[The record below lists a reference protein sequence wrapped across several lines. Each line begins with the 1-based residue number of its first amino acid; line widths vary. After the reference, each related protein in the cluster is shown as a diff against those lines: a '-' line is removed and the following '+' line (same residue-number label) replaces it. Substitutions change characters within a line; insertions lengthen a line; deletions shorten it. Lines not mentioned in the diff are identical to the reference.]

1 MKLVYRALIL
11 LALSALVLTIAPR
24 HADAAPPQGAPETYT
39 VQPGD
44 TLFAIAKRFRTTVA
58 AIIQLNA
65 LGNGDLIQVGQKLLI
80 PTGDAS
86 APSTSAQGAT
96 AAPYIVQLDDT
107 LYRIALR
114 YGTTVRAL
122 QDLNDLASPNVIAP
136 GQALAIPHNA
146 DLVKPGLVIDPPAA
160 RQGGTVLIQ
169 VTQPELASIT
179 GTFNGKPITFTHSA
193 GYFYALAGISRC
205 AKIGGESLKITLN
218 DSNGA
223 MTPETATVN
232 VEATAFLVQRLTLPS
247 GKGALLDS
255 ALQAREG
262 AQLAAL
268 VNKFT
273 PTRLWSGAW
282 RQPLVGPI
290 SSGFGVRR
298 SYNGGPVGACG
309 HEGVDFDV
317 DAGAPIYAPARGKI
331 VFAGLTQIRGNMT
344 VIDHG
349 IGVFSAYYHQA
360 EIVAPAGQMVEPG
373 TLIGKVGTTGLS
385 TGAHLHWSVFVNG
398 EYVDP
403 LEWTRRVIP

>member
-1 MKLVYRALIL
+1 MKLIFRALIL
-11 LALSALVLTIAPR
+11 LALGALALTIALRP
-24 HADAAPPQGAPETYT
+24 ADAAPPQGAPETYT

-58 AIIQLNA
+58 AIVQLNS

-80 PTGDAS
+80 PNDDAPV
-86 APSTSAQGAT
+86 AAT
-96 AAPYIVQLDDT
+96 AAPYIVQPDDT

-122 QDLNDLASPNVIAP
+122 QDLNDLASPNLIAP
-136 GQALAIPHNA
+136 GQAIAIPHNS

-160 RQGGTVLIQ
+160 RQGGTVMIQ

-205 AKIGGESLKITLN
+205 AKIGGEPLKVTLN

-223 MTPETATVN
+223 TTPETATVN
-232 VEATAFLVQRLTLPS
+232 VDATAFVVQRLTLPT
-247 GKGALLDS
+247 GKGALLDN

-268 VNKFT
+268 VNQYT

-282 RQPLVGPI
+282 RQPLYGPI
-290 SSGFGVRR
+290 SSAFGTRR

-309 HEGVDFDV
+309 HEGTDFDV
-317 DAGAPIYAPARGKI
+317 DAGVPIYAAARGKI

-360 EIVAPAGQMVEPG
+360 EIVVPAGQMVEPG

-385 TGAHLHWSVFVNG
+385 TGPHLHWSVFVNG